1 MTIVRVT
8 VQGETF
14 TVEVVDPQARP
25 VVALVDGERFEI
37 WPEAEPPALE
47 ASGAP
52 DRRSEA
58 FAASP
63 SAGAASDGQ
72 MLRPAGRALSP
83 SAGAAS
89 DGQML
94 RPAGRAANSPAPASA
109 QPRLAHSSN
118 GQSASAQAVLAPL
131 PGVVAGIS
139 VQPGDVVVA
148 GQELLAI
155 EAMKMKN
162 VIRAVRAGSIARV
175 HVAPGQSVQHK
186 QVLVEYA

>member
-1 MTIVRVT
+1 MTTVRVT

-14 TVEVVDPQARP
+14 TVEVFDPQACP

-37 WPEAEPPALE
+37 WPEAEPAALDS
-47 ASGAP
+47 SGVP
-52 DRRSEA
+52 DRRGEG
-58 FAASP
+58 FAVGP
-63 SAGAASDGQ
+63 SVESANYGR
-72 MLRPAGRALSP
+72 MLRPADRAPLS
-83 SAGAAS
+83 
-89 DGQML
+89 L
-94 RPAGRAANSPAPASA
+94 APASA
-109 QPRLAHSSN
+109 QPHPAHSSN
-118 GQSASAQAVLAPL
+118 GKSASAQAVLAPL

-139 VQPGDVVVA
+139 VQPGDAVVV

>member
-58 FAASP
+58 FAA
-63 SAGAASDGQ
+63 
-72 MLRPAGRALSP
+72 SP